1 MWSTTVG
8 GARPSALR
16 SIVARV
22 ALGLVVTMLGA
33 GTAAAQN
40 AQADRAAV
48 LATVQKVFDGMR
60 TRDTALLKSA
70 FDTSAR
76 LVGVTRRGT
85 PALTLLTP
93 SRFAAAVA
101 GAKAGD
107 VWNERM
113 IDPEVK
119 IDGNIA
125 QVWTYYTFHLNDKFS
140 HCGYDAFMLVRVGDA
155 WRITQLADTE
165 RPDNCPRK
173 D

>member
-1 MWSTTVG
+1 MRSSLVG
-8 GARPSALR
+8 GVRRPAARRMIASVAIGLFVVAFGASAATAQSQQDER
-16 SIVARV
+16 S
-22 ALGLVVTMLGA
+22 
-33 GTAAAQN
+33 
-40 AQADRAAV
+40 AV

-93 SRFAAAVA
+93 ARFAAAVA

-140 HCGYDAFMLVRVGDA
+140 HCGIDAFMLVRVGDA

-165 RPDNCPRK
+165 HPDNCPRK
-173 D
+173 N